1 MPAHALFEEHLELFD
16 ERGGPRTLSVGA
28 GPVGM
33 TAALLLAHYGIDT
46 VLLEKN
52 ETTSNLPRAIAIDDE
67 YMRLLHRVGL
77 GDAIRGHTS
86 KPFGIHFISPFGL
99 RLVEVPGFVTPNG
112 FGNRN
117 AVLQPVFEKILLQ
130 GLRRTRAAKVR
141 FGAEV
146 TGLRQS
152 DEGVTL
158 EVKERGQ
165 IRQLSVSYL
174 LGCDGARSY
183 VRSALQISFEG
194 KRIDAPHLVVDLAEF
209 PDQADYSRFF
219 CNPKRPVN
227 SIPGPYGGR
236 RLEFMLLADDD
247 HGAIVSDAGIQS
259 LVDKHT
265 PYAGTKLS
273 IIRRAIYG
281 FSERI
286 AQRLQEKRAY
296 LLGDAAHVMP
306 PFGGQGMNSGARDA
320 ANLSW
325 KIAGVLRGCLNPKI
339 LETYEQ
345 ERRRHIRQIVDYSV
359 WIGKLA
365 NIRSLPLALLRDVL
379 LGALNSIPPV
389 RRFFS
394 SMRYMPKP
402 YFDAGFVGTGPSK
415 DNFIGRMLPLLHVIG
430 DAGGAVSLD
439 DITGPSFALVG
450 FDVAPSELVALSRQ
464 GSWPAIAPLLVCIS
478 EKERELREAVLCVRP
493 GDDRCKAIVALHS
506 GKVAAIRPDGYVACL
521 ASIESFQPASRNL
534 DQFIQPMVR
543 EKSHG
548 AM

>member
-1 MPAHALFEEHLELFD
+1 
-16 ERGGPRTLSVGA
+16 
-28 GPVGM
+28 M

-52 ETTSNLPRAIAIDDE
+52 ETTSSLPRAIAIDDE
-67 YMRLLHRVGL
+67 YMRLLHRFGL
-77 GDAIRGHTS
+77 GEAIRGHTS

-130 GLRRTRAAKVR
+130 ALRGTSAAKVR

-152 DEGVTL
+152 DEGVAL
-158 EVKERGQ
+158 EISEKGQ
-165 IRQLSVSYL
+165 TRNLKVSYV

-183 VRSALQISFEG
+183 IRSALRISFEG

-247 HGAIVSDAGIQS
+247 RDAIVTDAGIQA
-259 LVDKHT
+259 LVDRHT
-265 PYAGTKLS
+265 PYAGIKLS

-286 AQRLQEKRAY
+286 AQRLHEKRAY

-325 KIAGVLRGCLNPKI
+325 KIAGVLRGRLNPKI

-365 NIRSLPLALLRDVL
+365 NIRSWPLALLRDVV

-389 RRFFS
+389 ARFFS

-402 YFDAGFVGTGPSK
+402 YFDAGFVGTGPIK
-415 DNFIGRMLPLLHVIG
+415 DNLTGRMLPLLCVI
-430 DAGGAVSLD
+430 DKAGHTTSLD
-439 DITGPSFALVG
+439 EIAGPSFALVG
-450 FDVAPSELVALSRQ
+450 FDVAPNALDALSRRV
-464 GSWPAIAPLLVCIS
+464 SWSAIAPMLLCIS
-478 EKERELREAVLCVRP
+478 ESR
-493 GDDRCKAIVALHS
+493 
-506 GKVAAIRPDGYVACL
+506 
-521 ASIESFQPASRNL
+521 IEGCSSVNSCSAR
-534 DQFIQPMVR
+534 
-543 EKSHG
+543 
-548 AM
+548 